1 MLELGIDIETFSEE
15 DISRGVY
22 KYAEHASFEIT
33 LFAYSVDKGPA
44 KVVDL
49 LSGEKIP
56 QEIFKALFDA
66 AVTKTAFNAAFE
78 LACINEYL
86 KRFYSAKP
94 EDPVKLYPEQW
105 QCTQALAAQ
114 CGLPLDLERAARVL
128 GTIQQKDTRG
138 KELLRYFAM
147 PCKPSKAN
155 GGRTRNLPRHDFAQ
169 WLEFK
174 DYAAQDVNTEQAIRA
189 ALQWFKVPVMEAA
202 LWVLDFKIN
211 TRGVLVDMEL
221 VNNVIAMDAIVTE
234 ELSAE
239 LAALTDL
246 SNGKSVK
253 QMKDYI
259 LQETGQVITSLNK
272 ASIGD
277 VNEAVKG
284 NAKVERAL
292 KLREMLSRTSIKK
305 FHAIQ
310 KSVCKDGRIRGL
322 FQYYGAN
329 RTGRW
334 AGRNV
339 QLQNLKRNDLE
350 DLDLARTLVKAGRLS
365 TLKLLYD
372 DLGLVFSNLIRT
384 AFVASPGKQLVP
396 ADFSAIEARVIA
408 WLAGE
413 TWRMNVFAGDGKIY
427 ETSASKMFNI
437 PLDKITKDLRQ
448 RGKVAELALGYAG
461 GVGALTTMGG
471 AKMGLSEQEMER
483 IKVAWRQASPRIVK
497 LWYAMENAAVE
508 AMQTPGIPIPVNGGK
523 IKFLAKGKTLLM
535 VLPSGRQLVYIDIK
549 YDGRRMTYA
558 GLNQETKQ
566 WGRID
571 TYGGKLVENAVQAI
585 ARDLLANSLLKMD
598 AAGYDIIMHVHDE
611 IVPEVEVNENTIE
624 EVNNILKQPVAW
636 ADGLILNSET
646 FAVDYYQK

>member
-1 MLELGIDIETFSEE
+1 MIELGIDIETFSEE

-33 LFAYSVDKGPA
+33 LFAYKYGSDPV

-49 LSGEKIP
+49 LSGEQVPDEIIKAIQDPKI
-56 QEIFKALFDA
+56 L
-66 AVTKTAFNAAFE
+66 KTAFNAAFE
-78 LACINEYL
+78 LACIGRYFNL
-86 KRFYSAKP
+86 KL
-94 EDPVKLYPEQW
+94 DPAQW
-105 QCTQALAAQ
+105 SCTQALAAQ
-114 CGLPLDLERAARVL
+114 CGLPLDLERAGRVL
-128 GTIQQKDTRG
+128 GTIQQKDARG
-138 KELLRYFAM
+138 KELVRYFAM
-147 PCKPSKAN
+147 PCKPTKAN
-155 GGRTRNLPRHDFAQ
+155 GGRTRNLPVHDFAQ

-174 DYAAQDVNTEQAIRA
+174 DYAAQDVNTEQDIRA
-189 ALQWFKVPVMEAA
+189 ALQWFTVPEMEKA
-202 LWVLDFKIN
+202 LWVLDQKIN

-221 VNNVIAMDAIVTE
+221 VNNVIKFDAIVTE

-239 LAALTDL
+239 LAALTNL

-253 QMKDYI
+253 QMKDFI
-259 LQETGQVITSLNK
+259 LQETGQAVASLNK
-272 ASIGD
+272 ASIAD

-284 NAKVERAL
+284 NKTVERAL

-310 KSVCKDGRIRGL
+310 NSVCKDGRIRGL

-350 DLDLARTLVKAGRLS
+350 DLDFARSLVKSGRLDV
-365 TLKLLYD
+365 LKLTYD
-372 DLGLVFSNLIRT
+372 DVGLVFSNLIRT
-384 AFVASPGKQLVP
+384 AFVAPAGKKLIPG
-396 ADFSAIEARVIA
+396 DFSAIEARVIA

-413 TWRMNVFAGDGKIY
+413 TWRMNVFAGHGKIY
-427 ETSASKMFNI
+427 EASASKMFGI
-437 PLDKITKDLRQ
+437 PIEEITKDLRQ
-448 RGKVAELALGYAG
+448 RGKVAELALGYQG
-461 GVGALTTMGG
+461 GVGALITMGG
-471 AKMGLSEQEMER
+471 AKMGLTESEMER

-508 AMQTPGIPIPVNGGK
+508 AMQTPGVPIPVNGGK
-523 IKFLAKGKTLLM
+523 IKFLSKGKTLLM
-535 VLPSGRQLVYIDIK
+535 VLPSGRQLVYVDAK
-549 YDGRRMTYA
+549 YNGRNITYA

-585 ARDLLANSLLKMD
+585 ARDLLAVALLKMD
-598 AAGYDIIMHVHDE
+598 AAGFDIIMHVHDE
-611 IVPEVEVNENTIE
+611 IVPEEVVTDDTINRI
-624 EVNNILKQPVAW
+624 NNILKTPVAW
-636 ADGLILNSET
+636 AEGLILGAET